1 MMRPVVYI
9 SPAVFVQAWKD
20 AFAFACSRGLDKA
33 KFNARRARAERG
45 DLLDEELA
53 ALDDDEPDTYHAR
66 DVLGDDAAR
75 AHADALRAFVVTCD
89 AHTYDIDA
97 IDRNEAAKA
106 ARKQHATLGRAP
118 CAAWRVRSK

>member
-45 DLLDEELA
+45 DLLD
-53 ALDDDEPDTYHAR
+53 DDDGDTEPDTYHAR
-66 DVLGDDAAR
+66 DVLGDDGAR

-89 AHTYDIDA
+89 AHTYEIDA